1 MAAGMEYPDPD
12 WSALDDIAPDL
23 RKYLNI
29 TNLRPFLR
37 AHHLLTEDEFEQ
49 VEISP
54 ANPTSQAIDKFV
66 CILKTKCP
74 NHAEMF
80 LEMLQ
85 LSLREDDYHL
95 GHKYLSSKLE
105 DAILERKR
113 VRSLEERQAT
123 KNIPIP
129 G

>member
-54 ANPTSQAIDKFV
+54 ANPTSQAIDKY
-66 CILKTKCP
+66 
-74 NHAEMF
+74 A
-80 LEMLQ
+80 MLLHCDVALYCLRPACRAVLVAQ
-85 LSLREDDYHL
+85 LVGTLSREQSICGDGFQL
-95 GHKYLSSKLE
+95 G
-105 DAILERKR
+105 
-113 VRSLEERQAT
+113 
-123 KNIPIP
+123 
-129 G
+129 

>member
-54 ANPTSQAIDKFV
+54 ANPTSQAIDKYAMLWC
-66 CILKTKCP
+66 CIVLLEPCLPSCP
-74 NHAEMF
+74 
-80 LEMLQ
+80 
-85 LSLREDDYHL
+85 
-95 GHKYLSSKLE
+95 GSS
-105 DAILERKR
+105 
-113 VRSLEERQAT
+113 VGSNT
-123 KNIPIP
+123 V
-129 G
+129 